1 MASWFKEFAKG
12 VIISNPTFVMALGL
26 CPSLAVTNSLD
37 NALGMSAA
45 VLFVLLCSN
54 ILVSFL
60 RTWVANI
67 VRIPTFIVIIATF
80 VTIVSLTFQAYV
92 PALYESLGIY
102 LPLIVV
108 NCIILGRAEAFAS
121 KNRISLAVADALGM
135 GAGFML
141 AVCIIAI
148 IRETLGTGELTV
160 LGNTLFSIPVLNEQ
174 PVSMFLL
181 PAGAFLVIGLLLALF
196 RRVGLIKND

>member
-12 VIISNPTFVMALGL
+12 VIVSNPTFVMALGL

-121 KNRISLAVADALGM
+121 
-135 GAGFML
+135 
-141 AVCIIAI
+141 
-148 IRETLGTGELTV
+148 
-160 LGNTLFSIPVLNEQ
+160 
-174 PVSMFLL
+174 
-181 PAGAFLVIGLLLALF
+181 
-196 RRVGLIKND
+196 